1 MTEAQKK
8 TAGVAVASL
17 VCGILGMICFG
28 PLGAI
33 PAVICGHI
41 ARSRIRESV
50 GALQGE
56 GMALAGLILGYVS
69 IGLMVVMI
77 PMYAAIAIPSF
88 ARARDQAQTAA
99 CVNNMRLIEMATEQ
113 WALEHNKTAGDP
125 VPAEELLENM
135 MNGTLPVCPAD
146 GTYTLPPVG
155 GEPECSVHGKRSEA
169 HPRRSGRA
177 PAMQEEAY

>member
-17 VCGILGMICFG
+17 VCGILGLICFG

-41 ARSRIRESV
+41 ARSRIRESA
-50 GALQGE
+50 GALGGE

-88 ARARDQAQTAA
+88 ARAREHAQVAA
-99 CVNNMRLIEMATEQ
+99 CVNNMRMIESATDQRAMEQ
-113 WALEHNKTAGDP
+113 GLSEGAAVDP
-125 VPAEELLENM
+125 EELKEYLPGE
-135 MNGTLPVCPAD
+135 TLPTCPAG

-155 GEPECSVHGKRSEA
+155 GEPECSEHGKLSEP
-169 HPRRSGRA
+169 HMDR
-177 PAMQEEAY
+177 

>member
-17 VCGILGMICFG
+17 VCGILGLICFG

-41 ARSRIRESV
+41 ARSRIRESA

-88 ARARDQAQTAA
+88 AKAREHAQVAA
-99 CVNNMRLIEMATEQ
+99 CVNNMRMIAIATDQRAMEQ
-113 WALEHNKTAGDP
+113 GLSEGAAVDP
-125 VPAEELLENM
+125 EELKEYLPGE
-135 MNGTLPVCPAD
+135 TLPTCPAG

-155 GEPECSVHGKRSEA
+155 GEPECSEHGKLSEP
-169 HPRRSGRA
+169 HVNR
-177 PAMQEEAY
+177 